1 MKSNG
6 EKIAM
11 VTAYDAT
18 FSRLMDTSG
27 VDVILVGDSVGM
39 VVQGHENTLPV
50 TMEHMI
56 YHCAAVSRGA
66 NRALVVGDMP
76 FMSFQVSAEEAL
88 KNAGRLLSEGSAH
101 AVKIEGGKELAPTV
115 RKLVQAGIPVMGHI
129 GLTPQS
135 VHQLG
140 GFKAQGKDAEAAEK
154 LMADALALQE
164 AGCFSLVIEC
174 VPGPLAQ
181 HISEELTIPTIGIGA
196 GVGCD
201 GQVLVCYDML
211 GMNEGFKPKFL
222 KTYDELGRR
231 IREATASY
239 IDEVRAESFPAKEHT
254 IPGDTPSKEKHQVSD
269 IITLYG
275 GYIPS

>member
-1 MKSNG
+1 MKANG

-27 VDVILVGDSVGM
+27 VDVILVGDSMGM
-39 VVQGHENTLPV
+39 VIQGHDNTLSV
-50 TMEHMI
+50 TMDHMI

-76 FMSFQVSAEEAL
+76 FMSFQVSPEDAL
-88 KNAGRLLSEGSAH
+88 KNAGRLLSEGNAH
-101 AVKIEGGKELAPTV
+101 AVKVEGGRELAPTV

-140 GFKAQGKDAEAAEK
+140 GFKAQGKDAEAARK
-154 LMADALALQE
+154 LLEDARALQD

-174 VPGPLAQ
+174 VPGPLAE
-181 HISEELTIPTIGIGA
+181 HISRELTIPTIGIGA
-196 GVGCD
+196 GAGCD

-239 IDEVRAESFPAKEHT
+239 IDEVRAGSFPGKEHT
-254 IPGDTPSKEKHQVSD
+254 IPGDIPSQEKHQLPE

-275 GYIPS
+275 GHTPS

>member
-239 IDEVRAESFPAKEHT
+239 IDEVRAESFPEKEHT